1 MSKQNTLQKNETSK
15 LHVNLNHK
23 DSLFRMIFNDKKDL
37 LELYNAINGTAH
49 THIEDLTLFT
59 LEDAIYISYKNDI
72 SFLFDESLSLYEH
85 QSTLNPNMP
94 LRGFIYFARNY
105 EAYIKLRH
113 LDIHSSVL
121 QKIPLPRYIV
131 FYNGT
136 TDTPERRNLYLSDA
150 FSTHP
155 GQKGCLQCE
164 ATLLNINYGKN
175 QALMKHC
182 RKLGEYAFFI
192 HSIRSHTAHGKSLEN
207 AVSAAVDE
215 CIQKHILEDF
225 LVKHRAEVENMVLS
239 SFDQENHDRIL
250 KEYYEQKGIEK
261 GKILTEIQLIQR
273 MISKNLPLDTLSQF
287 FEESTLN
294 TSQIT
299 EAIQQHPEMD
309 ESQIYALLYE
319 SLSGEEKDI

>member
-136 TDTPERRNLYLSDA
+136 TDTPERRTLYLSDA
-150 FSTHP
+150 FSAHP

-164 ATLLNINYGKN
+164 ATLLNINYGK
-175 QALMKHC
+175 
-182 RKLGEYAFFI
+182 
-192 HSIRSHTAHGKSLEN
+192 IRPS
-207 AVSAAVDE
+207 
-215 CIQKHILEDF
+215 
-225 LVKHRAEVENMVLS
+225 
-239 SFDQENHDRIL
+239 
-250 KEYYEQKGIEK
+250 
-261 GKILTEIQLIQR
+261 
-273 MISKNLPLDTLSQF
+273 
-287 FEESTLN
+287 
-294 TSQIT
+294 
-299 EAIQQHPEMD
+299 
-309 ESQIYALLYE
+309 
-319 SLSGEEKDI
+319 